1 MQRTIFNLLLFP
13 SSLLLVLVMID
24 LDSCPKVTAFKCS
37 PSASQK
43 TITATD
49 LAPFL
54 TSNLLAILQAAA
66 PPPRPSPERG
76 VTSLRMQ
83 AGMSSQIIT
92 ATYIVLIS
100 FQKVSYGSCH
110 AGQIRA
116 TPPALIRRQM
126 AAGTVAAPLC
136 IQAKE
141 GTESNHDFS
150 TRSPALQNALRHA
163 DLSSASGGTVYPFC
177 TFRYDT
183 HLAVS
188 PHSSSRVDIH
198 SADLSSGLSTRIEH
212 NFSNSPNH

>member
-100 FQKVSYGSCH
+100 FQKVGYGSCH

-136 IQAKE
+136 IQAKTA
-141 GTESNHDFS
+141 G
-150 TRSPALQNALRHA
+150 L
-163 DLSSASGGTVYPFC
+163 C
-177 TFRYDT
+177 TSF
-183 HLAVS
+183 VS
-188 PHSSSRVDIH
+188 PLSYLLSVYLSRHHDQGVKYSLLEFGIR
-198 SADLSSGLSTRIEH
+198 SVGSLT
-212 NFSNSPNH
+212 